1 MKNVL
6 FIAPTTYQLP
16 LTENLKKKFITLSEV
31 CNVSVLAFANSKTFL
46 NETYGNFYLNK
57 KIKNRLINYFRIIQI
72 SIFTTN
78 KIIKKEN
85 IDIVCFQDPVS
96 SFFSINDF
104 LEFVSVIT
112 ILGTYAFKFL
122 SIDGISNFSIL
133 FLKVRRAEVKIV
145 VETHGDFIETLSL
158 EKNLVLP
165 RLYKKLFYIMAKYSI
180 GKSNIIRAVS
190 SSTEQQVLDIDSSKS
205 VVRFPA
211 WIDFKDFQNIEPKPL
226 SKDKFNILFIGSVTD
241 RKKPHMIIEAIQR
254 INDKSYHLS
263 IVGPAP
269 NEKYFKEL
277 KDLIGKSDLQN
288 QVSLIG
294 PVDRESVKDYYSTS
308 NLMILPSIS
317 EGLARVIFESQVAMC
332 PVLVTDAPGMSDI
345 VIDGQTGYVFESNN
359 LDSLSLKIE
368 YIKNNY
374 DEASLV
380 AKNAKGFIL
389 SNYSEDNFK
398 FSFKKLFDTV

>member
-72 SIFTTN
+72 SIFTTH

-96 SFFSINDF
+96 SF
-104 LEFVSVIT
+104 
-112 ILGTYAFKFL
+112 
-122 SIDGISNFSIL
+122 FSIL

-263 IVGPAP
+263 IIGPAP

-277 KDLIGKSDLQN
+277 KDLIDKSDLQN

>member
-72 SIFTTN
+72 SIFTTH

-96 SFFSINDF
+96 SFFSI
-104 LEFVSVIT
+104 
-112 ILGTYAFKFL
+112 
-122 SIDGISNFSIL
+122 L
-133 FLKVRRAEVKIV
+133 FLKVRRAEVKII

-165 RLYKKLFYIMAKYSI
+165 GLYKKLFYIMAKYSI

-254 INDKSYHLS
+254 VNDKSYHLS

-277 KDLIGKSDLQN
+277 KDLIDKSDLQN

-317 EGLARVIFESQVAMC
+317 EGLARVIFESQVSMC

-345 VIDGQTGYVFESNN
+345 VIDGQTGYVFE
-359 LDSLSLKIE
+359 LSLIH
-368 YIKNNY
+368 I
-374 DEASLV
+374 S
-380 AKNAKGFIL
+380 
-389 SNYSEDNFK
+389 SPRDNRT
-398 FSFKKLFDTV
+398 SRMPSSA

>member
-72 SIFTTN
+72 SIFTTH

-96 SFFSINDF
+96 SFFSI
-104 LEFVSVIT
+104 
-112 ILGTYAFKFL
+112 
-122 SIDGISNFSIL
+122 L
-133 FLKVRRAEVKIV
+133 FLKVRRAEVKII

-165 RLYKKLFYIMAKYSI
+165 MLYKKLFYIMAKYSI

-211 WIDFKDFQNIEPKPL
+211 WIDFKDFQNIEPKPP

-254 INDKSYHLS
+254 INDKSYNLS

-277 KDLIGKSDLQN
+277 KDLIDKSDLQN

>member
-72 SIFTTN
+72 SIFTTH

-96 SFFSINDF
+96 SF
-104 LEFVSVIT
+104 
-112 ILGTYAFKFL
+112 
-122 SIDGISNFSIL
+122 FSIL

-165 RLYKKLFYIMAKYSI
+165 MLYKKLFYIMAKYSI

-211 WIDFKDFQNIEPKPL
+211 WIDFKDFQNIEPKPP

-277 KDLIGKSDLQN
+277 KDLIDKSDLQN

-345 VIDGQTGYVFESNN
+345 VIDGQTGYIFESNN

>member
-72 SIFTTN
+72 SIFTTH

-96 SFFSINDF
+96 SF
-104 LEFVSVIT
+104 
-112 ILGTYAFKFL
+112 
-122 SIDGISNFSIL
+122 FSIL

-165 RLYKKLFYIMAKYSI
+165 SLYKKLFYIMAKYSI

-211 WIDFKDFQNIEPKPL
+211 WIDFKDFQNIEPKPP

-254 INDKSYHLS
+254 INDKSYNLS

-277 KDLIGKSDLQN
+277 KDLIDKSDLQN

-294 PVDRESVKDYYSTS
+294 PVDRENVKDYYSTS

-359 LDSLSLKIE
+359 LDSLYLKIE
-368 YIKNNY
+368 YINNNY

>member
-31 CNVSVLAFANSKTFL
+31 CNVSVLAFANSKTFF

-72 SIFTTN
+72 SIFTTH

-96 SFFSINDF
+96 SF
-104 LEFVSVIT
+104 
-112 ILGTYAFKFL
+112 
-122 SIDGISNFSIL
+122 FSIL

-165 RLYKKLFYIMAKYSI
+165 MLYKKLFYIMAKYSI

-254 INDKSYHLS
+254 INDKSYNLS

-269 NEKYFKEL
+269 NEKYFKEV
-277 KDLIGKSDLQN
+277 KDLIDKSDLQN

-368 YIKNNY
+368 YINNNY

>member
-57 KIKNRLINYFRIIQI
+57 KIKNRLLNYFRIIQI
-72 SIFTTN
+72 SIFTTY

-96 SFFSINDF
+96 SF
-104 LEFVSVIT
+104 
-112 ILGTYAFKFL
+112 
-122 SIDGISNFSIL
+122 FSIL

-165 RLYKKLFYIMAKYSI
+165 RLYKKLFYIMGKYSI

-277 KDLIGKSDLQN
+277 KDLIDKSDLQN

-345 VIDGQTGYVFESNN
+345 VIDGQTGYVFKSNN

>member
-57 KIKNRLINYFRIIQI
+57 KIKNRLLNYFRIIQI
-72 SIFTTN
+72 SIFTTY

-96 SFFSINDF
+96 SF
-104 LEFVSVIT
+104 
-112 ILGTYAFKFL
+112 
-122 SIDGISNFSIL
+122 FSIL

-277 KDLIGKSDLQN
+277 KDLIDKSDLQN

-345 VIDGQTGYVFESNN
+345 VIDGQTGYVFKSNN

>member
-31 CNVSVLAFANSKTFL
+31 CNVSVLAFANSKTFF

-72 SIFTTN
+72 SIFTTH

-96 SFFSINDF
+96 SFFSI
-104 LEFVSVIT
+104 
-112 ILGTYAFKFL
+112 
-122 SIDGISNFSIL
+122 L
-133 FLKVRRAEVKIV
+133 FLKVRRAEVKII

-277 KDLIGKSDLQN
+277 KDLIDKSDLQN

-294 PVDRESVKDYYSTS
+294 PVDRESVKDYYSSS

-374 DEASLV
+374 EEASLV

>member
-72 SIFTTN
+72 SIFTTH

-96 SFFSINDF
+96 SF
-104 LEFVSVIT
+104 
-112 ILGTYAFKFL
+112 
-122 SIDGISNFSIL
+122 FSIL

-254 INDKSYHLS
+254 INDKSYNLS

-277 KDLIGKSDLQN
+277 KDLIDKSDLQN

-294 PVDRESVKDYYSTS
+294 PVDRESVKDYYSSS

-368 YIKNNY
+368 YINNNY

>member
-72 SIFTTN
+72 SIFTTH

-96 SFFSINDF
+96 SF
-104 LEFVSVIT
+104 
-112 ILGTYAFKFL
+112 
-122 SIDGISNFSIL
+122 FSIL

-165 RLYKKLFYIMAKYSI
+165 MLYKKLFYIMAKYSI

-211 WIDFKDFQNIEPKPL
+211 WIDFKDFQNIEPKPP

-277 KDLIGKSDLQN
+277 KDLIDKSDLQN

-345 VIDGQTGYVFESNN
+345 VIDGQTGYVFKSNN

>member
-72 SIFTTN
+72 SIFTTH

-96 SFFSINDF
+96 SF
-104 LEFVSVIT
+104 
-112 ILGTYAFKFL
+112 
-122 SIDGISNFSIL
+122 FSIL

-190 SSTEQQVLDIDSSKS
+190 SSTEKQVLDIDSSKS

-254 INDKSYHLS
+254 INDKSYNLS

-277 KDLIGKSDLQN
+277 KDLIDKSDLQN

>member
-57 KIKNRLINYFRIIQI
+57 KIKNRLLNYFRIIQI
-72 SIFTTN
+72 SIFTTY

-96 SFFSINDF
+96 SFFSI
-104 LEFVSVIT
+104 
-112 ILGTYAFKFL
+112 
-122 SIDGISNFSIL
+122 L
-133 FLKVRRAEVKIV
+133 FLKARRTEVKII

-165 RLYKKLFYIMAKYSI
+165 RLYKKLFYIMGKYSI

-254 INDKSYHLS
+254 INDKSYNLS

-277 KDLIGKSDLQN
+277 KDLINKSDLQN

>member
-72 SIFTTN
+72 SIFTTH

-96 SFFSINDF
+96 SF
-104 LEFVSVIT
+104 
-112 ILGTYAFKFL
+112 
-122 SIDGISNFSIL
+122 FSIL

-165 RLYKKLFYIMAKYSI
+165 MLYKKLFYIMAKYSI

-277 KDLIGKSDLQN
+277 KDLIDKSDLQN

>member
-57 KIKNRLINYFRIIQI
+57 KIKNRLLNYFRIIQI
-72 SIFTTN
+72 SIFTTH

-96 SFFSINDF
+96 SFFSI
-104 LEFVSVIT
+104 
-112 ILGTYAFKFL
+112 
-122 SIDGISNFSIL
+122 L
-133 FLKVRRAEVKIV
+133 FLKVRRAEVKII

-254 INDKSYHLS
+254 INDKSYNLS

-277 KDLIGKSDLQN
+277 KDLIDKSDLQN

-294 PVDRESVKDYYSTS
+294 PVDRENVKDYYSTS

-368 YIKNNY
+368 YINNNY

>member
-57 KIKNRLINYFRIIQI
+57 KIKNRLLNYFRIIQI
-72 SIFTTN
+72 SIFTTY

-96 SFFSINDF
+96 SF
-104 LEFVSVIT
+104 
-112 ILGTYAFKFL
+112 
-122 SIDGISNFSIL
+122 FSIL

-277 KDLIGKSDLQN
+277 KDLIDKSDLQN

-345 VIDGQTGYVFESNN
+345 VIDGQTGYVFKSNN

-368 YIKNNY
+368 YINNNY

>member
-72 SIFTTN
+72 SIFTTH

-96 SFFSINDF
+96 SF
-104 LEFVSVIT
+104 
-112 ILGTYAFKFL
+112 
-122 SIDGISNFSIL
+122 FSIL

-165 RLYKKLFYIMAKYSI
+165 MLYKKLFYILAKYSI

-277 KDLIGKSDLQN
+277 KDLIDKSDLQN

-345 VIDGQTGYVFESNN
+345 VIDGQTGYVFKSNN

>member
-31 CNVSVLAFANSKTFL
+31 CNASVLAFANSKTFL

-72 SIFTTN
+72 SIFTTH

-96 SFFSINDF
+96 SFFSI
-104 LEFVSVIT
+104 
-112 ILGTYAFKFL
+112 
-122 SIDGISNFSIL
+122 L
-133 FLKVRRAEVKIV
+133 FLKVRRAEVKII

-190 SSTEQQVLDIDSSKS
+190 SSTEKQVLDIDSSKS

-254 INDKSYHLS
+254 INDKSYNLS

-277 KDLIGKSDLQN
+277 KDLIDKSDLQN

-294 PVDRESVKDYYSTS
+294 PVDRENVKDYYSTS

-374 DEASLV
+374 EEASLV

>member
-57 KIKNRLINYFRIIQI
+57 KIKNRLFNYFRIIQI
-72 SIFTTN
+72 SIFTTY

-96 SFFSINDF
+96 SF
-104 LEFVSVIT
+104 
-112 ILGTYAFKFL
+112 
-122 SIDGISNFSIL
+122 FSIL

-277 KDLIGKSDLQN
+277 KDLIDKSDLQN

-374 DEASLV
+374 EEASLV

>member
-72 SIFTTN
+72 SIFTTH

-96 SFFSINDF
+96 SF
-104 LEFVSVIT
+104 
-112 ILGTYAFKFL
+112 
-122 SIDGISNFSIL
+122 FSIL

-165 RLYKKLFYIMAKYSI
+165 MLYKKLFYIMAKYSV

-211 WIDFKDFQNIEPKPL
+211 WIDFMDFQNIEPKPL

-277 KDLIGKSDLQN
+277 KDLIDKSDLQN

-374 DEASLV
+374 EEASLV

>member
-72 SIFTTN
+72 SIFTTH

-96 SFFSINDF
+96 SF
-104 LEFVSVIT
+104 
-112 ILGTYAFKFL
+112 
-122 SIDGISNFSIL
+122 FSIL

-165 RLYKKLFYIMAKYSI
+165 SLYKKLFYIMAKYSI

-211 WIDFKDFQNIEPKPL
+211 WIDFKDFQNIEPKPP

-254 INDKSYHLS
+254 INDKSYNLS

-277 KDLIGKSDLQN
+277 KDLIDKSDLQN

-374 DEASLV
+374 EEASLV

>member
-72 SIFTTN
+72 SIFTTH

-96 SFFSINDF
+96 SF
-104 LEFVSVIT
+104 
-112 ILGTYAFKFL
+112 
-122 SIDGISNFSIL
+122 FSIL

-277 KDLIGKSDLQN
+277 KDLIDKSDLQN

-294 PVDRESVKDYYSTS
+294 PVDRESVKNYYSSS

-368 YIKNNY
+368 YINNNY

>member
-72 SIFTTN
+72 SIFTTH

-96 SFFSINDF
+96 SF
-104 LEFVSVIT
+104 
-112 ILGTYAFKFL
+112 
-122 SIDGISNFSIL
+122 FSIL

-165 RLYKKLFYIMAKYSI
+165 SLYKKLFYIMAKYSI

-254 INDKSYHLS
+254 IYDKSYHLS

-277 KDLIGKSDLQN
+277 KDLIDKSDLQN

-359 LDSLSLKIE
+359 LDSLSLKIK

-374 DEASLV
+374 DEASQV

>member
-72 SIFTTN
+72 SIFTTH

-96 SFFSINDF
+96 SF
-104 LEFVSVIT
+104 
-112 ILGTYAFKFL
+112 
-122 SIDGISNFSIL
+122 FSIL

-254 INDKSYHLS
+254 INDKSYNLS

-269 NEKYFKEL
+269 NEKYFTEL
-277 KDLIGKSDLQN
+277 KDLIDKSDLQN

-345 VIDGQTGYVFESNN
+345 VIDGQTGYVFKSNN

>member
-57 KIKNRLINYFRIIQI
+57 KMKNRLINYFRIIQI
-72 SIFTTN
+72 SIFTTH

-96 SFFSINDF
+96 SF
-104 LEFVSVIT
+104 
-112 ILGTYAFKFL
+112 
-122 SIDGISNFSIL
+122 FSIL

-165 RLYKKLFYIMAKYSI
+165 SLYKKLFYIMAKYSI

-254 INDKSYHLS
+254 IYDKSYHLS

-277 KDLIGKSDLQN
+277 KDLIDKSDLQN

-374 DEASLV
+374 EESSLV

>member
-72 SIFTTN
+72 SIFTTH

-96 SFFSINDF
+96 SF
-104 LEFVSVIT
+104 
-112 ILGTYAFKFL
+112 
-122 SIDGISNFSIL
+122 FSIL

-165 RLYKKLFYIMAKYSI
+165 MLYKKLFYIMAKYSI

-277 KDLIGKSDLQN
+277 KDLIDKSDLQN

-345 VIDGQTGYVFESNN
+345 VIDGQTGYVFKSNN

-374 DEASLV
+374 EEASLV

>member
-72 SIFTTN
+72 SIFTTH

-96 SFFSINDF
+96 SF
-104 LEFVSVIT
+104 
-112 ILGTYAFKFL
+112 
-122 SIDGISNFSIL
+122 FSIL

-165 RLYKKLFYIMAKYSI
+165 SLYKKLFYIMAKYSI

-211 WIDFKDFQNIEPKPL
+211 WIDFKDFQNIEPKPP

-254 INDKSYHLS
+254 IDDKSYHLS

-277 KDLIGKSDLQN
+277 KDLIDKSDLQN

-345 VIDGQTGYVFESNN
+345 VIDGQTGYAFKSNN

-398 FSFKKLFDTV
+398 FSFKKLFDTG

>member
-31 CNVSVLAFANSKTFL
+31 CNVSVLAFANNKTVL

-57 KIKNRLINYFRIIQI
+57 KISNRLINYFRIIQI
-72 SIFTTN
+72 SIFTTY
-78 KIIKKEN
+78 KIIKKEK

-96 SFFSINDF
+96 SFFSI
-104 LEFVSVIT
+104 
-112 ILGTYAFKFL
+112 
-122 SIDGISNFSIL
+122 L
-133 FLKVRRAEVKIV
+133 FLKVRGIDIKII

-158 EKNLVLP
+158 EKNLLLP

-190 SSTEQQVLDIDSSKS
+190 SSTEKQVLDIDSSKS

-211 WIDFKDFQNIEPKPL
+211 WIDFKDFQNVEPG
-226 SKDKFNILFIGSVTD
+226 SFFKDKFNILFIGSVTD
-241 RKKPHMIIEAIQR
+241 RKKPHMIIEALQN
-254 INDKSYHLS
+254 INDESCHLS

-269 NEKYFKEL
+269 NDKYFLEL
-277 KDLIGKSDLQN
+277 KNLIDKSGLQN
-288 QVSLIG
+288 QVSFTG
-294 PVDRESVKDYYSTS
+294 VVDRESVKEYYSTS

-317 EGLARVIFESQVAMC
+317 EGLARVIFESQVASC
-332 PVLVTDAPGMSDI
+332 PVLVTDAPGMGDI

-359 LDSLSLKIE
+359 IDSLIAKII

-374 DEASLV
+374 EEVSLV
-380 AKNAKGFIL
+380 AKNAKEFIL
-389 SNYSEDNFK
+389 SNFSEDNFK

>member
-57 KIKNRLINYFRIIQI
+57 KIKNRLLNYFRIIQI
-72 SIFTTN
+72 SIFTTH

-96 SFFSINDF
+96 SF
-104 LEFVSVIT
+104 
-112 ILGTYAFKFL
+112 
-122 SIDGISNFSIL
+122 FSIL

-211 WIDFKDFQNIEPKPL
+211 WIDFKDFQNIEPKPF

-269 NEKYFKEL
+269 NEKYLKEL
-277 KDLIGKSDLQN
+277 KDLIDKSDLQN

>member
-16 LTENLKKKFITLSEV
+16 LTENLKKKFIKLSEV

-72 SIFTTN
+72 SIFTTH

-96 SFFSINDF
+96 SF
-104 LEFVSVIT
+104 
-112 ILGTYAFKFL
+112 
-122 SIDGISNFSIL
+122 FSIL

-165 RLYKKLFYIMAKYSI
+165 SLYKKLFYIMAKYSI

-277 KDLIGKSDLQN
+277 KELIDKSDLQN

-374 DEASLV
+374 EEASLV

>member
-72 SIFTTN
+72 SIFTTH

-96 SFFSINDF
+96 SF
-104 LEFVSVIT
+104 
-112 ILGTYAFKFL
+112 
-122 SIDGISNFSIL
+122 FSIL

-277 KDLIGKSDLQN
+277 KDLIDKSDLQN

-345 VIDGQTGYVFESNN
+345 VIDCQTGYVFESNN
-359 LDSLSLKIE
+359 LDSLSLRIE

>member
-57 KIKNRLINYFRIIQI
+57 KIKNRLLNYFRIIQI
-72 SIFTTN
+72 SIFTTY

-96 SFFSINDF
+96 SF
-104 LEFVSVIT
+104 
-112 ILGTYAFKFL
+112 
-122 SIDGISNFSIL
+122 FSIL

-165 RLYKKLFYIMAKYSI
+165 MLYKKLFYIMAKYSI

-211 WIDFKDFQNIEPKPL
+211 WIDFKDFQNIEPKPP

-263 IVGPAP
+263 IIGPAP

-277 KDLIGKSDLQN
+277 KDLIDKSDLQN

>member
-72 SIFTTN
+72 SIFTTH

-96 SFFSINDF
+96 SFFSI
-104 LEFVSVIT
+104 
-112 ILGTYAFKFL
+112 
-122 SIDGISNFSIL
+122 L
-133 FLKVRRAEVKIV
+133 FLKARRAEVKII

-254 INDKSYHLS
+254 IKDKSYHLS
-263 IVGPAP
+263 IVGPTP

-277 KDLIGKSDLQN
+277 KDLIDKLGLQN

-294 PVDRESVKDYYSTS
+294 PVDRESVKDYYSSS

-332 PVLVTDAPGMSDI
+332 PVLVTDAPG
-345 VIDGQTGYVFESNN
+345 
-359 LDSLSLKIE
+359 
-368 YIKNNY
+368 
-374 DEASLV
+374 
-380 AKNAKGFIL
+380 
-389 SNYSEDNFK
+389 
-398 FSFKKLFDTV
+398 TVSYTHLRAHET

>member
-31 CNVSVLAFANSKTFL
+31 CNVSVLAFANSKTFF

-72 SIFTTN
+72 SIFTTH

-96 SFFSINDF
+96 SFFSI
-104 LEFVSVIT
+104 
-112 ILGTYAFKFL
+112 
-122 SIDGISNFSIL
+122 L
-133 FLKVRRAEVKIV
+133 FLKVRRAEVKII

-165 RLYKKLFYIMAKYSI
+165 RLYKKLFYIMSKYSI

-254 INDKSYHLS
+254 INDKSYNLS

-269 NEKYFKEL
+269 NEKYFKEV
-277 KDLIGKSDLQN
+277 KDLIDKSDLQN
-288 QVSLIG
+288 QVSMIG

-368 YIKNNY
+368 YINNNY

>member
-16 LTENLKKKFITLSEV
+16 LSENLKKKFITLSEV
-31 CNVSVLAFANSKTFL
+31 CNVSVLAFANNKTVL

-57 KIKNRLINYFRIIQI
+57 KISNRFINYFRIIQI
-72 SIFTTN
+72 SIFTTY
-78 KIIKKEN
+78 KIVKKEK

-96 SFFSINDF
+96 SFFSI
-104 LEFVSVIT
+104 
-112 ILGTYAFKFL
+112 
-122 SIDGISNFSIL
+122 L
-133 FLKVRRAEVKIV
+133 FLKARGVDVKII

-158 EKNLVLP
+158 EKNLLLP

-190 SSTEQQVLDIDSSKS
+190 SSTEKQVLDIDSSKS
-205 VVRFPA
+205 IVRFPA
-211 WIDFKDFQNIEPKPL
+211 WVDFKDFQNVEPGSF

-241 RKKPHMIIEAIQR
+241 RKKPHMIIEAIQI
-254 INDKSYHLS
+254 INDESYHLS
-263 IVGPAP
+263 IVGPTP
-269 NEKYFKEL
+269 NEKYFLEL
-277 KDLIGKSDLQN
+277 KDVIEKSGLQN
-288 QVSLIG
+288 QVSFTG
-294 PVDRESVKDYYSTS
+294 AVDRESVKEYYSTS

-317 EGLARVIFESQVAMC
+317 EGLARVIFESQVASC
-332 PVLVTDAPGMSDI
+332 PVLVTDAPGMGDI

-359 LDSLSLKIE
+359 IDSLIAKIV

-374 DEASLV
+374 EEASLI
-380 AKNAKGFIL
+380 AKNAKEFIL
-389 SNYSEDNFK
+389 SNFSEDNFK

>member
-72 SIFTTN
+72 SIFTTH

-96 SFFSINDF
+96 SFFSI
-104 LEFVSVIT
+104 
-112 ILGTYAFKFL
+112 
-122 SIDGISNFSIL
+122 L
-133 FLKVRRAEVKIV
+133 FLKVRRAEVKII

-277 KDLIGKSDLQN
+277 KDLIDKLGLQN

-294 PVDRESVKDYYSTS
+294 PVDRESVKDYYSSS

-374 DEASLV
+374 EEASLV

-389 SNYSEDNFK
+389 SNYSENNFK

>member
-31 CNVSVLAFANSKTFL
+31 CNVSVLAFANSKTFF

-72 SIFTTN
+72 SIFTTH

-96 SFFSINDF
+96 SFFSI
-104 LEFVSVIT
+104 
-112 ILGTYAFKFL
+112 
-122 SIDGISNFSIL
+122 L
-133 FLKVRRAEVKIV
+133 FLKVRRAEVKII

-277 KDLIGKSDLQN
+277 KDLIDKSDLQN

-374 DEASLV
+374 EEASLV

>member
-16 LTENLKKKFITLSEV
+16 LSENLKKKFITLSEV
-31 CNVSVLAFANSKTFL
+31 CNVSVLAFANNKTVL

-57 KIKNRLINYFRIIQI
+57 KISNRFINYFRIIQI
-72 SIFTTN
+72 SIFTTY
-78 KIIKKEN
+78 KIVKKEK

-96 SFFSINDF
+96 SFFSI
-104 LEFVSVIT
+104 
-112 ILGTYAFKFL
+112 
-122 SIDGISNFSIL
+122 L
-133 FLKVRRAEVKIV
+133 FLKARGADVKII

-158 EKNLVLP
+158 EKNLLLP

-190 SSTEQQVLDIDSSKS
+190 SSTEKQVLDIDSSKS
-205 VVRFPA
+205 IVRFPA
-211 WIDFKDFQNIEPKPL
+211 WVDFKDFKNVEPGSF

-241 RKKPHMIIEAIQR
+241 RKKPHMIIEAIQI
-254 INDKSYHLS
+254 INDESYHLS
-263 IVGPAP
+263 IVGPTP
-269 NEKYFKEL
+269 NDKYFLEL
-277 KDLIGKSDLQN
+277 KDVIDKSGLQN
-288 QVSLIG
+288 QVSFTG
-294 PVDRESVKDYYSTS
+294 AVDRESVKEYYSTS

-317 EGLARVIFESQVAMC
+317 EGLARVIFESQVASC
-332 PVLVTDAPGMSDI
+332 PVLVTDAPGMGDI

-359 LDSLSLKIE
+359 TDSLIAKIV

-374 DEASLV
+374 EEASLV
-380 AKNAKGFIL
+380 AKNAKEFIL
-389 SNYSEDNFK
+389 SNFSEDNFK